1 VHGGREHEVR
11 PRLVIAAD
19 GRESSTRR
27 QLGIELEKT
36 DPRIFLAG
44 MLVDGVRDW
53 PSSDSVIGTSGDAIF
68 LAFPQ
73 GEDKARLYICYSI
86 EDKTR
91 LAGADKAKTFLEA
104 FRVDAIP
111 DCERFVDA
119 NPAGPCAAYPMFDS
133 WSDAVVADG
142 VVFAGDAAGFSDPT
156 IGQGLSVALRD
167 ARMIRDVLLGGDDWT
182 QGAFTPYVE
191 ERAERMRRLRFIVQV
206 FTDAHIPLG
215 LDAVSERR
223 RRKNLMM
230 RDSDLFMLVVGM
242 TCGPELAPESCFANE
257 VREKLLSPA

>member
-1 VHGGREHEVR
+1 VHGGSEHEVR
-11 PRLVIAAD
+11 PRRVIAAD

-36 DPRIFLAG
+36 NPRIFLAG
-44 MLVDGVRDW
+44 MLVDGVGDW
-53 PSSDSVIGTSGDAIF
+53 PCADSVIGRSGDSIL
-68 LAFPQ
+68 LASPQ
-73 GEDKARLYICYSI
+73 GGDKARLYIGYSI

-91 LAGADKAKTFLEA
+91 LAGVDKAKTFLEA

-111 DCERFVDA
+111 DCGRFADA

-133 WSDAVVADG
+133 WSGVVVADG

-156 IGQGLSVALRD
+156 IGQGVSVALRD
-167 ARMIRDVLLGGDDWT
+167 ARMIRDVLLGGEDWSKE
-182 QGAFTPYVE
+182 AFTPYVE
-191 ERAERMRRLRFIVQV
+191 EQAERMRRLRFIVQV

-215 LDAVSERR
+215 PNAVSERR

-230 RDSDLFMLVVGM
+230 RDSDLLG
-242 TCGPELAPESCFANE
+242 S
-257 VREKLLSPA
+257 